1 MTISWPRIEN
11 VASGLTVTC
20 RYRSPALPPL
30 MPGLPLPAS
39 LIFCPSLTPAGTW
52 ALNFLPSTDRDT
64 VAPLTA
70 WRRVRLILE
79 LRSSPFSGRRGLL
92 IAIAAGIAVRRL
104 AVAAIRLAALA
115 CSTTEH
121 REDVVDVVGA
131 AARSG
136 EADARAIAA
145 GTLAEHG
152 TKDVGET
159 GSIEAAGTAGEAGT
173 AHAELTNRVVLL
185 AIFLLAQHVIG
196 FGDVLELLLGF
207 LGLVDVRMV
216 FAGELGGTPS

>member
-1 MTISWPRIEN
+1 M
-11 VASGLTVTC
+11 
-20 RYRSPALPPL
+20 
-30 MPGLPLPAS
+30 
-39 LIFCPSLTPAGTW
+39 
-52 ALNFLPSTDRDT
+52 
-64 VAPLTA
+64 
-70 WRRVRLILE
+70 
-79 LRSSPFSGRRGLL
+79 
-92 IAIAAGIAVRRL
+92 
-104 AVAAIRLAALA
+104 AVAAIRLAALT
-115 CSTTEH
+115 CSTAEH

-159 GSIEAAGTAGEAGT
+159 GSIEAAGAGTAGEAGT

-196 FGDVLELLLGF
+196 FGDVLELLLSF

-216 FAGELGGTPS
+216 FAGELAVRLLDVVVRSVLGDTKDFVEVFAEPFVFSHSCLLSRKVFMIGSPQRGEPR